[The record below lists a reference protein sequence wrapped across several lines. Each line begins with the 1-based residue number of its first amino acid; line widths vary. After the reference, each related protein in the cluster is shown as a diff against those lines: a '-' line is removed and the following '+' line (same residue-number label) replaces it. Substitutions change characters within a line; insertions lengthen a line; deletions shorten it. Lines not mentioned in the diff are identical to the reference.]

1 MFLFV
6 KLYESLAAGAGYRV
20 GKSLTGGGFNA
31 KMSRL
36 MMMMVMMV
44 MTMMMMVF
52 QQILILILIFFKLGS
67 NLSSGKFVELEP
79 RQC

>member
-1 MFLFV
+1 M

-36 MMMMVMMV
+36 MMMMVMM
-44 MTMMMMVF
+44 MMMLMMMMMMRRRRRRMMMMMDD
-52 QQILILILIFFKLGS
+52 G
-67 NLSSGKFVELEP
+67 
-79 RQC
+79 

>member
-1 MFLFV
+1 M

-36 MMMMVMMV
+36 MMMTVMM
-44 MTMMMMVF
+44 MMMSMMMMVRRRRRKGM
-52 QQILILILIFFKLGS
+52 I
-67 NLSSGKFVELEP
+67 
-79 RQC
+79 

>member
-1 MFLFV
+1 M

-36 MMMMVMMV
+36 MMTMV
-44 MTMMMMVF
+44 MTMMRTMMRTMRRRRR
-52 QQILILILIFFKLGS
+52 IRMAMITS
-67 NLSSGKFVELEP
+67 HNMT
-79 RQC
+79 

>member
-1 MFLFV
+1 M

-36 MMMMVMMV
+36 MMMMVMM
-44 MTMMMMVF
+44 MMMSMMMMVRRRRRRRRRRR
-52 QQILILILIFFKLGS
+52 IGMI
-67 NLSSGKFVELEP
+67 
-79 RQC
+79 